1 MNKKKQKKLEFVGG
15 KNVDQSWMGPMVIHV
30 IIICIAIAAG
40 ICALASCST
49 IRYVDREV
57 VIHDTTRVVKV
68 DSIWNYQHDSVF
80 VKEKGDTVYKYVEHI
95 RYRDR
100 IKVDTLLKVRVD
112 SVTVE
117 SIKEVQVAQPLTWWQ
132 KFRQGAFLPL
142 LLAVVLLLLWT
153 FRKLF

>member
-1 MNKKKQKKLEFVGG
+1 MSKDQKKPQNQRL
-15 KNVDQSWMGPMVIHV
+15 WPYILLYLVIGA
-30 IIICIAIAAG
+30 AIG
-40 ICALASCST
+40 ICSALVTSCST

-117 SIKEVQVAQPLTWWQ
+117 SIKEVQVAQPITWWQ
-132 KFRQGAFLPL
+132 KFRQVAFLPL

-153 FRKLF
+153 FRKLIF

>member
-1 MNKKKQKKLEFVGG
+1 MNKKNYKPQ
-15 KNVDQSWMGPMVIHV
+15 NQDNSWMGKVYLVGVILLLL
-30 IIICIAIAAG
+30 G
-40 ICALASCST
+40 MLLALNGCST

-57 VIHDTTRVVKV
+57 VVHDTTRVVKV

-80 VKEKGDTVYKYVEHI
+80 GKEKGDTVYKYVEHI

>member
-1 MNKKKQKKLEFVGG
+1 M
-15 KNVDQSWMGPMVIHV
+15 
-30 IIICIAIAAG
+30 
-40 ICALASCST
+40 
-49 IRYVDREV
+49 
-57 VIHDTTRVVKV
+57 VKV

-117 SIKEVQVAQPLTWWQ
+117 TVKEVRVAQPLTWWQ

>member
-1 MNKKKQKKLEFVGG
+1 MNKRNYKPQHQD
-15 KNVDQSWMGPMVIHV
+15 NSWMGKVYLVGVILLLL
-30 IIICIAIAAG
+30 G
-40 ICALASCST
+40 MLLALNGCST
-49 IRYVDREV
+49 TRYVDREV

>member
-1 MNKKKQKKLEFVGG
+1 MGKKVDNSWKKQIGCGYL
-15 KNVDQSWMGPMVIHV
+15 
-30 IIICIAIAAG
+30 IAI
-40 ICALASCST
+40 IYVVLMLISFCSCSPR
-49 IRYVDREV
+49 IIEHIV
-57 VIHDTTRVVKV
+57 VQHDTTRVVKV

-117 SIKEVQVAQPLTWWQ
+117 TVKEVRVAQPLTWWQ

>member
-1 MNKKKQKKLEFVGG
+1 MNKKPKKQRLWPYILLYLAIGA
-15 KNVDQSWMGPMVIHV
+15 VIGM
-30 IIICIAIAAG
+30 CS
-40 ICALASCST
+40 ALVTSCST
-49 IRYVDREV
+49 TRYADRER
-57 VIHDTTRVVKV
+57 IAHDTTLVALH
-68 DSIWNYQHDSVF
+68 DSIWHYQRDSIF

-117 SIKEVQVAQPLTWWQ
+117 SIKEVQVAQPLSWWQ

-142 LLAVVLLLLWT
+142 LLSVVLLLLWT

>member
-1 MNKKKQKKLEFVGG
+1 MRRSLF
-15 KNVDQSWMGPMVIHV
+15 ILL
-30 IIICIAIAAG
+30 ILIA
-40 ICALASCST
+40 ASCSPR
-49 IRYVDREV
+49 IIEHV
-57 VIHDTTRVVKV
+57 VVQRDTVKVVKV

-100 IKVDTLLKVRVD
+100 VKVDTLIKVRVD

-117 SIKEVQVAQPLTWWQ
+117 SIKEVKVAQPLTWWQ

>member
-1 MNKKKQKKLEFVGG
+1 MGKKVDNSWKKQIGCGYL
-15 KNVDQSWMGPMVIHV
+15 
-30 IIICIAIAAG
+30 IAIIYVVLMLIG
-40 ICALASCST
+40 FCSCSPR
-49 IRYVDREV
+49 IIEHV
-57 VIHDTTRVVKV
+57 VVQHDTTRVVKV

-117 SIKEVQVAQPLTWWQ
+117 SIKEVKVAQPLTWWQ